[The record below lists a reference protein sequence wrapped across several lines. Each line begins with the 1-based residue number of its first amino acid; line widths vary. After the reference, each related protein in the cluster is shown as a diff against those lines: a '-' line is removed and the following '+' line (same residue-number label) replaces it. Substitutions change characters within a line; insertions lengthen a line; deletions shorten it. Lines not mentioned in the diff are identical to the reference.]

1 MVVFCLRVFFDR
13 QPSPSHGYDWLFKKR
28 KKDRIRAHRRDN
40 KRGERAGR
48 ERGKKGGRKKFSQS
62 RVGGVG
68 RRSIAGVESY
78 IGGEGRLALEAWPN
92 LSASRNRRCP
102 WGNLFS
108 KGVVYR
114 TQLFGGDSP

>member
-1 MVVFCLRVFFDR
+1 MFKDFFVGR

-78 IGGEGRLALEAWPN
+78 KAGKARLALKAWPN
-92 LSASRNRRCP
+92 LSSSRTIRCP

-108 KGVVYR
+108 KEVVYR
-114 TQLFGGDSP
+114 AQLFGGHRP